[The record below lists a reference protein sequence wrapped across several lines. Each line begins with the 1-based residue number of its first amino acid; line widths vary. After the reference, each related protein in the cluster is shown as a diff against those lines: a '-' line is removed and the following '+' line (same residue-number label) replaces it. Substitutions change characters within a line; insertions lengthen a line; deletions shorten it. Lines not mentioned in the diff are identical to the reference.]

1 MSLSNYTE
9 AAILNHMLRAAG
21 WTKPLALYVGLFKAD
36 PGEAGSLAQEVTGGS
51 YVRVSY
57 GPSDATW
64 NLPVG
69 GDKTFTNASTVTF
82 AAPTADWGDPITH
95 FGLLD
100 AATGGLV
107 LASGALD
114 TPTTVSSG
122 APAPEFPAGD
132 LRIVFSGHLTDA
144 LIEAIG
150 THLLRTGS
158 WTAPASIYAGLL
170 TSVAGAGAGAEVA
183 GADYV
188 RKQIGPSTAAWTA
201 PTDEGGSGNAD
212 YVQWAS
218 PTTDWIDAEKVR
230 LYDASTAGNTLMTIP
245 LAQLVTLPIGA
256 LPPNFPPGA
265 LVVQAN

>member
-9 AAILNHMLRAAG
+9 AAILNHLLRATA
-21 WTKPLALYVGLFKAD
+21 WTKPLALYGALFVGD

-51 YVRVSY
+51 YGRVAC
-57 GPSDATW
+57 GPDDAW
-64 NLPVG
+64 WDLPVE
-69 GDKTFTNASTVTF
+69 GDKTFTNAQAVTF
-82 AAPTADWGDPITH
+82 PAPTASWGTPTH
-95 FGLLD
+95 FGICD
-100 AATGGLV
+100 ASTGGIC

-114 TPTTVSSG
+114 TPTAIGSG
-122 APAPEFPAGD
+122 APAPSFAAGD

-158 WTAPASIYAGLL
+158 WTAPAAIYAGLL
-170 TSVAGAGAGAEVA
+170 TSVAGAGAGAEVVA
-183 GADYV
+183 ADYV

-201 PTDEGGSGNAD
+201 PTDEGGCGNAD

-218 PTTDWIDAEKVR
+218 PTNNWIDAEKVR
-230 LYDASTAGNTLMTIP
+230 LFDASSAGNTLMTIP
-245 LAQLVTLPIGA
+245 LAQVVTLPAGA

-265 LVVQAN
+265 LTVRAN